1 MLSFGKYKGQSIKDV
16 LKKDSQYVRWLIK
29 TNLTH
34 MLDETDK
41 ETISYYLEPLKGIDV
56 KNIKEDD
63 LIDILKQRGLLFSA
77 YEYGDRNYET
87 IHYTIDSV
95 YGYQCGSRTST
106 CNVYAISFLTRDI
119 IAHFS
124 KKVLSL

>member
-1 MLSFGKYKGQSIKDV
+1 MLTFGKYKGQSIKDV

-95 YGYQCGSRTST
+95 YGYQCGSISSM
-106 CNVYAISFLTRDI
+106 CNVGVSSCLKRDI
-119 IAHFS
+119 ISHFS

>member
-16 LKKDSQYVRWLIK
+16 LKNDTQYVRWLIK
-29 TNLTH
+29 TNLTYK
-34 MLDETDK
+34 LDETDK
-41 ETISYYLEPLKGIDV
+41 ETISYYQEPLKDIDV
-56 KNIKEDD
+56 KNISEED

-95 YGYQCGSRTST
+95 YGYVCGSISSM
-106 CNVYAISFLTRDI
+106 CNVAVCSCLKRDI
-119 IAHFS
+119 ITHFS
-124 KKVLSL
+124 KKIKL

>member
-1 MLSFGKYKGQSIKDV
+1 MLNFGKYKGKSIKDI
-16 LKKDSQYVRWLIK
+16 LKSDSQYVRWLIK

-34 MLDETDK
+34 KLDETDK
-41 ETISYYLEPLKGIDV
+41 ETISYFLEPLKDIDV
-56 KNIKEDD
+56 KNIREED

-95 YGYQCGSRTST
+95 YGYQCGSISSM
-106 CNVYAISFLTRDI
+106 CNVAVDSCLKRDI
-119 IAHFS
+119 ISHFS
-124 KKVLSL
+124 KKLKL

>member
-1 MLSFGKYKGQSIKDV
+1 MLSFGKYKGQSIKEV

-34 MLDETDK
+34 KLDEVDK

-56 KNIKEDD
+56 KNISEED
-63 LIDILKQRGLLFSA
+63 LISILKQRGLLFSA

-95 YGYQCGSRTST
+95 YGYQCGSISSM
-106 CNVYAISFLTRDI
+106 CNVAVCSCLKRDI
-119 IAHFS
+119 IDIFS
-124 KKVLSL
+124 KKIKL